1 MNEVASVSN
10 VAVPDFWLM
19 MLKSIGM
26 LCVVIALLIG
36 VLFIVKLVT
45 EKRGG
50 QNNKS
55 LIKLLAS
62 FHVAPKERVMLLDV
76 MGRNILIGV
85 TQQSINCLAV
95 LDDAG
100 GIETSDKKPDNDF
113 KEILEKTSY
122 SQMAAVVEDASA
134 EIKK

>member
-1 MNEVASVSN
+1 MNEIASVST
-10 VAVPDFWLM
+10 VAVPGFWIM

-26 LCVVIALLIG
+26 LCVVIALLLG
-36 VLFIVKLVT
+36 VLFIIKQVT

-85 TQQSINCLAV
+85 TQQTINCLAV
-95 LDDAG
+95 LDDGG
-100 GIETSDKKPDNDF
+100 GIEAPEEKPDSDF
-113 KEILEKTSY
+113 KEILDKTSY
-122 SQMAAVVEDASA
+122 SEITEVVGDASV